1 MRVCVIGG
9 GASGM
14 MCATMIA
21 RKGHFVHL
29 YEKNEKLGKKIYIT
43 GKGRC
48 NVSNATTGQEFLKN
62 VVNGRK
68 FVMGAI
74 TRFDYNDTIE
84 FFKKVGVPL
93 KIERGNRIFPESDK
107 SSDIIKG
114 LEKAMENERVK
125 VHLNSPVQ
133 KILIEENI
141 VKGIVVNGETIQ
153 YDSVIVA
160 TGGISYPATGST
172 GDGYKFA
179 KEAGHSIIE
188 PIQALCG
195 IKINNNDCQ
204 KLDLLT
210 LKNVKLSA
218 KQNEKNIFNSE
229 IGEMTFMKNSITGP
243 IVLTCSSFINRQDFS
258 NIKLYIDFKPA
269 LSEES
274 LENRID
280 RDIVELKSGNVSALL
295 EGLLPKSLVGVFAE
309 RLGFKLDEKA
319 NQMNKEKRKKL
330 INLLK
335 NFELTPISLE
345 SFDSSIVTSGGINL
359 KEINPKFMRSK
370 NISNLYFIG
379 EVLDIDAL
387 TGGFNIQL
395 AFATAVTCA
404 SDFKD
409 YR

>member
-1 MRVCVIGG
+1 M
-9 GASGM
+9 
-14 MCATMIA
+14 
-21 RKGHFVHL
+21 
-29 YEKNEKLGKKIYIT
+29 
-43 GKGRC
+43 
-48 NVSNATTGQEFLKN
+48 
-62 VVNGRK
+62 
-68 FVMGAI
+68 
-74 TRFDYNDTIE
+74 
-84 FFKKVGVPL
+84 
-93 KIERGNRIFPESDK
+93 
-107 SSDIIKG
+107 
-114 LEKAMENERVK
+114 
-125 VHLNSPVQ
+125 
-133 KILIEENI
+133 
-141 VKGIVVNGETIQ
+141 
-153 YDSVIVA
+153 
-160 TGGISYPATGST
+160 
-172 GDGYKFA
+172 
-179 KEAGHSIIE
+179 
-188 PIQALCG
+188 
-195 IKINNNDCQ
+195 
-204 KLDLLT
+204 T

-229 IGEMTFMKNSITGP
+229 IGEMTFMRNSITGP

-280 RDIVELKSGNVSALL
+280 RDIAELKSGNVSALL
-295 EGLLPKSLVGVFAE
+295 EGLLPKSLVSVFAE
-309 RLGFKLDEKA
+309 RTGFKLTEKA
-319 NQMNKEKRKKL
+319 NQMNKEKRKRL

-345 SFDSSIVTSGGINL
+345 SFDSAIVTSGGINL